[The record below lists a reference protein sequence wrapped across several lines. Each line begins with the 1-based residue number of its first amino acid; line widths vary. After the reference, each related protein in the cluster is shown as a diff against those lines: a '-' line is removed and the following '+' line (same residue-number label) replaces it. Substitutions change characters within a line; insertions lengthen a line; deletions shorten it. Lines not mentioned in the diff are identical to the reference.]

1 MSKISNN
8 NFRLFKL
15 ITFWSPLE
23 QTKVKCTSRAQRK
36 EILLF
41 HVGLKSK
48 VSLAIGDKA
57 NSGEKIEVKDS
68 IIIYEFDPIDDFS
81 DEKSSKHYV
90 FFWLS
95 FALRKNFDAHSVFL
109 EFVPA
114 WNDRTGQDRA
124 KYVFEIM

>member
-1 MSKISNN
+1 M
-8 NFRLFKL
+8 
-15 ITFWSPLE
+15 
-23 QTKVKCTSRAQRK
+23 KCTSRAQRK

-90 FFWLS
+90 FF
-95 FALRKNFDAHSVFL
+95 
-109 EFVPA
+109 
-114 WNDRTGQDRA
+114 
-124 KYVFEIM
+124 